1 MADSVKIVDRGR
13 MVSILKSKLT
23 LDPSKTAIVTIDMHR
38 GHLDPSVA
46 TMPAAPEDC
55 DRVIAHGKDVL
66 TFARSRKIPV
76 IHIVLTHRN
85 LPGFGSEA
93 MNVPFW
99 RAVQD
104 FLAEEDRLSPG
115 RKSTTTAHNLE
126 GSPGTQIIPDLHAA
140 TDYVI
145 NNKKRLD
152 CFYGTDLEILL
163 RTLGVDTVVLMG
175 INTNTCVMNTAF
187 SAFNRDFQVVVLAD
201 CVASMYGDDLHI
213 LGLEN
218 VKRCLGYVLTSRELK
233 EKLESEK

>member
-13 MVSILKSKLT
+13 MVSILKSKLRI
-23 LDPSKTAIVTIDMHR
+23 DPAKTAMVTIDMHR

-55 DRVIAHGKDVL
+55 DRVIDHGKDVL
-66 TFARSRKIPV
+66 NFARSRKIPV
-76 IHIVLTHRN
+76 IHMVLIHRN
-85 LPGFGSEA
+85 LPGFGSES

-115 RKSTTTAHNLE
+115 RKSTTTVHNLE
-126 GSPGTQIIPDLHAA
+126 GSPGTQIIRELYAA

-163 RTLGVDTVVLMG
+163 RTLGIDTVVLMG

-187 SAFNRDFQVVVLAD
+187 SAFNRDFQVVVLSD
-201 CVASMYGDDLHI
+201 CVASMYGEDLHI

-218 VKRCLGYVLTSRELK
+218 VKRCLGNVLTIEEFK
-233 EKLESEK
+233 EKIAAV

>member
-1 MADSVKIVDRGR
+1 MADVVKIVDRGR
-13 MVSILKSKLT
+13 MVSILKSKLRVN
-23 LDPSKTAIVTIDMHR
+23 PSKTAIVTIDMHR

-55 DRVIAHGKDVL
+55 DRVIANGKDVL
-66 TFARSRKIPV
+66 NFARSRKIPV
-76 IHIVLTHRN
+76 IHVVLIHRH
-85 LPGFGSEA
+85 LPGFGSES
-93 MNVPFW
+93 MKVSFW
-99 RAVQD
+99 GAVQD

-126 GSPGTQIIPDLHAA
+126 GSPGTQIIPDLYAS

-163 RTLGVDTVVLMG
+163 RTLGIDTVALMG

-187 SAFNRDFQVVVLAD
+187 SAFNRDFQVVVISD
-201 CVASMYGDDLHI
+201 CVASMYGEDLHV

-218 VKRCLGYVLTSRELK
+218 VKRCLGYVLTVEEFK
-233 EKLESEK
+233 KKMGFP

>member
-1 MADSVKIVDRGR
+1 MGDGVKIVDRGR
-13 MVSILKSKLT
+13 MVSVLNSNLRIH
-23 LDPSKTAIVTIDMHR
+23 PSKTAMVTIDMHR

-46 TMPAAPEDC
+46 TMPAATEDC
-55 DRVIAHGKDVL
+55 DRVIAAGKEVL
-66 TFARSRKIPV
+66 QFARSIGIPV
-76 IHIVLTHRN
+76 VHVVLIHRN

-126 GSPGTQIIPDLHAA
+126 GSPGTQIIPELYAA

-163 RTLGVDTVVLMG
+163 RTLGIDTVVLLG

-187 SAFNRDFQVVVLAD
+187 SAFNRDFQVVVISD
-201 CVASMYGDDLHI
+201 CVASMYGEDLHV

-218 VKRCLGYVLTSRELK
+218 VKRCLGYVLTVEEFK
-233 EKLESEK
+233 EKIGIV